1 MASYVIAYDL
11 MKPGQKY
18 ENVQEVISTISGN
31 DNVEIQKSVWLVKT
45 TLSPAKIRECF
56 SSVLDK
62 NDSFFVCEL
71 RKNFRINSD
80 AYTNMKV
87 DRDIF

>member
-31 DNVEIQKSVWLVKT
+31 DNVEIQNLFGW
-45 TLSPAKIRECF
+45 
-56 SSVLDK
+56 
-62 NDSFFVCEL
+62 
-71 RKNFRINSD
+71 
-80 AYTNMKV
+80 
-87 DRDIF
+87 